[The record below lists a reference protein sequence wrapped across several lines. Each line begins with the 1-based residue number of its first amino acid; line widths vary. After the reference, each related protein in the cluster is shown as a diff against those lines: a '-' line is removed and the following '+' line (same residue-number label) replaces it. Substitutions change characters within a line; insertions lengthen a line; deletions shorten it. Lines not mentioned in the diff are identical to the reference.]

1 TGEDDPYDTYSDC
14 ITIEEQQEPSDKIT
28 AIAEA
33 FGESNIGEVFEAF
46 GENLGST
53 FESIAENEAP
63 EFPYVDGMWAPLWST
78 EHATIVGVGLYASD
92 EDGNDYILAGP
103 TTTGYSEDRPM
114 TFASIRYITGVS
126 AQEAQTEMAE
136 FDDLEDIVD
145 VDQHDL
151 AELEQV
157 LEDAGANTDGLGLTD
172 GTSDTTETTDE
183 EEETTPPTAEEVA
196 E

>member
-1 TGEDDPYDTYSDC
+1 
-14 ITIEEQQEPSDKIT
+14 
-28 AIAEA
+28 
-33 FGESNIGEVFEAF
+33 
-46 GENLGST
+46 
-53 FESIAENEAP
+53 
-63 EFPYVDGMWAPLWST
+63 
-78 EHATIVGVGLYASD
+78 
-92 EDGNDYILAGP
+92 
-103 TTTGYSEDRPM
+103 M

-172 GTSDTTETTDE
+172 GTSDTTDE

-196 E
+196 EDSGLLPFVSPLTVVAMIGLAAIAGNRRRTEE

>member
-1 TGEDDPYDTYSDC
+1 
-14 ITIEEQQEPSDKIT
+14 
-28 AIAEA
+28 
-33 FGESNIGEVFEAF
+33 
-46 GENLGST
+46 
-53 FESIAENEAP
+53 
-63 EFPYVDGMWAPLWST
+63 
-78 EHATIVGVGLYASD
+78 
-92 EDGNDYILAGP
+92 
-103 TTTGYSEDRPM
+103 M

-157 LEDAGANTDGLGLTD
+157 LEDAGANTDDLGLTD
-172 GTSDTTETTDE
+172 GTSDTSETTDE

-196 E
+196 EDSGLLPFVSPLTVMAMIGLAAIAGNRRRTEE

>member
-1 TGEDDPYDTYSDC
+1 
-14 ITIEEQQEPSDKIT
+14 
-28 AIAEA
+28 
-33 FGESNIGEVFEAF
+33 
-46 GENLGST
+46 
-53 FESIAENEAP
+53 
-63 EFPYVDGMWAPLWST
+63 
-78 EHATIVGVGLYASD
+78 
-92 EDGNDYILAGP
+92 
-103 TTTGYSEDRPM
+103 M

-151 AELEQV
+151 SELEQV

-172 GTSDTTETTDE
+172 GTSETTDE

-196 E
+196 EDSGLLPFVSPLTVVAMIGLAAIAGNRRRTEE

>member
-1 TGEDDPYDTYSDC
+1 
-14 ITIEEQQEPSDKIT
+14 
-28 AIAEA
+28 
-33 FGESNIGEVFEAF
+33 
-46 GENLGST
+46 
-53 FESIAENEAP
+53 
-63 EFPYVDGMWAPLWST
+63 
-78 EHATIVGVGLYASD
+78 
-92 EDGNDYILAGP
+92 
-103 TTTGYSEDRPM
+103 M
-114 TFASIRYITGVS
+114 TFASIRYIPGVS

-172 GTSDTTETTDE
+172 GTSDTTDE

-196 E
+196 EDSGLLPFVSPLTVIAMIGLAAIAGNRRRTEE

>member
-1 TGEDDPYDTYSDC
+1 
-14 ITIEEQQEPSDKIT
+14 
-28 AIAEA
+28 
-33 FGESNIGEVFEAF
+33 
-46 GENLGST
+46 
-53 FESIAENEAP
+53 
-63 EFPYVDGMWAPLWST
+63 
-78 EHATIVGVGLYASD
+78 
-92 EDGNDYILAGP
+92 
-103 TTTGYSEDRPM
+103 M

-196 E
+196 EDSGLLPFVSPLTVMAMIGLAAIAGNRRRTEE

>member
-1 TGEDDPYDTYSDC
+1 
-14 ITIEEQQEPSDKIT
+14 
-28 AIAEA
+28 
-33 FGESNIGEVFEAF
+33 
-46 GENLGST
+46 
-53 FESIAENEAP
+53 
-63 EFPYVDGMWAPLWST
+63 
-78 EHATIVGVGLYASD
+78 
-92 EDGNDYILAGP
+92 
-103 TTTGYSEDRPM
+103 M
-114 TFASIRYITGVS
+114 TFLSLRYVTGVS

-172 GTSDTTETTDE
+172 GTSDTTDE

-196 E
+196 EDSGLLPFVSPLTVVAMIGLAAIAGNRRRTEE